1 MLKLLFAR
9 SYLQVNIQFCLCP
22 YLNSLKFET
31 LPVCDRVL
39 SCFFCNTT
47 TTKTLCVVLHTM
59 SLWIWDIMSYYK
71 SSTIQSMVSSVILLV
86 LNFASTAIKPMSGWA
101 IDPFGHTP
109 TMAYLLK
116 RMGFNSML
124 IQRTHYQ
131 VKKHLAKDKNL
142 EFMWRQN
149 WGKLVAL

>member
-1 MLKLLFAR
+1 M
-9 SYLQVNIQFCLCP
+9 VT
-22 YLNSLKFET
+22 SL
-31 LPVCDRVL
+31 
-39 SCFFCNTT
+39 
-47 TTKTLCVVLHTM
+47 
-59 SLWIWDIMSYYK
+59 
-71 SSTIQSMVSSVILLV
+71 ILLV